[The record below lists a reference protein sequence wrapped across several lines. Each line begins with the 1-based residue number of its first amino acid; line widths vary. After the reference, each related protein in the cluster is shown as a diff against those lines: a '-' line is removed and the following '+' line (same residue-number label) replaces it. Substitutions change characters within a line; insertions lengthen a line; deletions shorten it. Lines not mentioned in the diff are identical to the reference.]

1 MTFLK
6 LQDNHFLN
14 ENVITLNNVALA
26 YSSKTMNVLEN
37 INLRLN
43 EKEFVCVLGASGCG
57 KSTLLKIIAGFISP
71 TQGNANFDNQL
82 ITGPDWQRGV
92 VFQQPPLYP
101 WLSVSENVKFGLKMR
116 HFSKELSE
124 KLVTDYLAKVGLL
137 DFKNHKPY
145 ELSGGMKQ
153 RVAIARALIN
163 SPKVLLMDEPFGALD
178 ALTRG
183 QMQSLLRHIWLE
195 LGNTILFITHDV
207 DEALSL
213 GTRVIVMSKGPGKIA
228 KEYQTDF
235 TYSIAKNN
243 AEQIYHSKDFLKIRE
258 EILQLIRQTII
269 L

>member
-1 MTFLK
+1 MTFSK
-6 LQDNHFLN
+6 QQANCSIN
-14 ENVITLNNVALA
+14 ENLITLNNVALT

-37 INLRLN
+37 INLNLN

-57 KSTLLKIIAGFISP
+57 KSTLLKIIAGFITP
-71 TQGNANFDNQL
+71 THGDAKFDGQT
-82 ITGPDWQRGV
+82 ITGPAWQRGV

-101 WLSVSENVKFGLKMR
+101 WLSISENVKFGLKMR
-116 HFSKELSE
+116 HFDKKISE
-124 KLVTDYLAKVGLL
+124 ELVTDYLAKVGLL
-137 DFKNHKPY
+137 DFKNHMPY

-163 SPKVLLMDEPFGALD
+163 NPKVLLMDEPFGALD

-213 GTRVIVMSKGPGKIA
+213 GTRVIVMSKGPGRIA
-228 KEYQTDF
+228 KEYKTNF
-235 TYSIAKNN
+235 TFSIAQND
-243 AEQIYHSKDFLKIRE
+243 AGQIYHSSDFLNIRE
-258 EILQLIRQTII
+258 EILQLIRQSI
-269 L
+269 LL